1 MASRPGRGLPRP
13 GVSNRVTGGQTTQVP
28 DLVLQR
34 PKPVLQGVYP
44 LLEAQKLSAMPPGA
58 AVDLR
63 GLAFG
68 ASKGKPCNVS
78 LKGVPIPGSNR
89 SANDLIVARIPED
102 TESGL
107 LAIQVDG
114 FETNGLPVRVIG
126 QVEWLQPTLRLA
138 KGEDSDWSALIQMYD
153 QRGASSIGPTH
164 PRYSESS
171 SRPSPTHRNKATTRS
186 CSGPAP

>member
-1 MASRPGRGLPRP
+1 M
-13 GVSNRVTGGQTTQVP
+13 TGGQTTQVP

-78 LKGVPIPGSNR
+78 LSGVPIPGSNR

-126 QVEWLQPTLRLA
+126 QVEWLQPTLRLG
-138 KGEDSDWSALIQMYD
+138 KGEDPDWSALI
-153 QRGASSIGPTH
+153 RVRTTGARKAGCGARPMSMRRSSARTA
-164 PRYSESS
+164 RLLTASWFS
-171 SRPSPTHRNKATTRS
+171 
-186 CSGPAP
+186 